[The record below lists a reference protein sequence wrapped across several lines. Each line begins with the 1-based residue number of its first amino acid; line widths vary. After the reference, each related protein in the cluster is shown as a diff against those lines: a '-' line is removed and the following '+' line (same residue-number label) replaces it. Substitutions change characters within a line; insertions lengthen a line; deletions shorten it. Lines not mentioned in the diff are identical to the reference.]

1 MAATRTRLRWSRKDR
16 VKNRVNWEH
25 LLYSGIPISQTLV
38 FPNLPISQSQSNTV
52 IAPWS
57 LQQICSTF
65 QQAIAPNRGQGGQ
78 KYSKCIKM
86 TTPTSL
92 CYNCSNALKGNVGK
106 GVLPD
111 TTFRFF
117 GSFEIVLSHFQTLG
131 REMKI
136 RHGGGGG
143 VLLTKVEV
151 FGNVMKHFLVLLNQ
165 N

>member
-1 MAATRTRLRWSRKDR
+1 M
-16 VKNRVNWEH
+16 
-25 LLYSGIPISQTLV
+25 
-38 FPNLPISQSQSNTV
+38 
-52 IAPWS
+52 
-57 LQQICSTF
+57 
-65 QQAIAPNRGQGGQ
+65 
-78 KYSKCIKM
+78 
-86 TTPTSL
+86 
-92 CYNCSNALKGNVGK
+92 GK

-143 VLLTKVEV
+143 GLLTKVEV